1 MSYVKS
7 VSGSDYRFLV
17 RGVMLYHT
25 CPWLNLL
32 NGPLMFKRRYVT
44 LLPLF
49 VLLAACSSKP
59 KPTETETTT
68 GTPSGG
74 FLLEPQ
80 HNVMQMGGDFANNP
94 NAQQFIDRMVNK
106 HGFDRQQLQE
116 ILSQAKRLDSVLR
129 LMDNQAPTT
138 SVKPPSG
145 PNGAWLR
152 YRKKFITPDNVQN
165 GVVFWNQYEDALNR
179 AWQVYGVPPEIIVG
193 IIGVET
199 RWGRVMG
206 KTRILDALATLS
218 FNYPR
223 RAEYFSGELET
234 FLLMARDEQDDP
246 LNLKGSFAGAM
257 GYGQFMPSSYKQYA
271 VDFSG
276 DGHINLWDPVDAIG
290 SVANYFKAHGWVKGD
305 QVAVMA
311 NGQAPGLPN
320 GFKTRYSISQLAAAG
335 LTPQQPLGNHQQ
347 ASLLLLVMLIALV
360 QTLRGKIDQ
369 HRWVLK
375 MALWSLPLP
384 WIAIEAGWFM
394 TEFGRQP
401 WAIQDILPTYS
412 AHSALTTGQ
421 LAFSLIMIV
430 GLYTLFLIAEV
441 YLMQKYARLGPSA
454 MQSEQPTQQQG

>member
-94 NAQQFIDRMVNK
+94 NAQQFIDKMVNK

-179 AWQVYGVPPEIIVG
+179 AWQVYGVPSEIIVG

-347 ASLLLLVMLIALV
+347 ASLLRLDVGTGYQYWYGLPNFYTITRYNHSTHYAMAVWQLGQAVALARV
-360 QTLRGKIDQ
+360 Q
-369 HRWVLK
+369 
-375 MALWSLPLP
+375 
-384 WIAIEAGWFM
+384 
-394 TEFGRQP
+394 
-401 WAIQDILPTYS
+401 
-412 AHSALTTGQ
+412 
-421 LAFSLIMIV
+421 
-430 GLYTLFLIAEV
+430 
-441 YLMQKYARLGPSA
+441 
-454 MQSEQPTQQQG
+454 

>member
-59 KPTETETTT
+59 KPTETDTTT

-94 NAQQFIDRMVNK
+94 NAQQFIDKMVNK

-234 FLLMARDEQDDP
+234 FLLRARDEQDDP

-320 GFKTRYSISQLAAAG
+320 GFKTKYSISQLAAAG

-347 ASLLLLVMLIALV
+347 ASLLRLDVGTGYQYWYGLPNFYTITRYNHSTHYAMAVWQLGQAVALARV
-360 QTLRGKIDQ
+360 Q
-369 HRWVLK
+369 
-375 MALWSLPLP
+375 
-384 WIAIEAGWFM
+384 
-394 TEFGRQP
+394 
-401 WAIQDILPTYS
+401 
-412 AHSALTTGQ
+412 
-421 LAFSLIMIV
+421 
-430 GLYTLFLIAEV
+430 
-441 YLMQKYARLGPSA
+441 
-454 MQSEQPTQQQG
+454 

>member
-94 NAQQFIDRMVNK
+94 NAQQFIDKMVNK

-271 VDFSG
+271 VDFRG

-320 GFKTRYSISQLAAAG
+320 GFKTKYSISQLAAAG

-347 ASLLLLVMLIALV
+347 ASLLRLDVGTGYQYWYGLPNFYTITRYNHSTHYAMAVWQLGQAVALARV
-360 QTLRGKIDQ
+360 Q
-369 HRWVLK
+369 
-375 MALWSLPLP
+375 
-384 WIAIEAGWFM
+384 
-394 TEFGRQP
+394 
-401 WAIQDILPTYS
+401 
-412 AHSALTTGQ
+412 
-421 LAFSLIMIV
+421 
-430 GLYTLFLIAEV
+430 
-441 YLMQKYARLGPSA
+441 
-454 MQSEQPTQQQG
+454 

>member
-94 NAQQFIDRMVNK
+94 NAQQFIDKMVNK

-152 YRKKFITPDNVQN
+152 YRKKFITTDNVQN

-305 QVAVMA
+305 QVAIMA

-320 GFKTRYSISQLAAAG
+320 GFKTKYSISQLAAAG

-347 ASLLLLVMLIALV
+347 ASLLRLDVGTGYQYWYGLPNFYTITRYNHSTHYAMAVWQLGQAVALARV
-360 QTLRGKIDQ
+360 Q
-369 HRWVLK
+369 
-375 MALWSLPLP
+375 
-384 WIAIEAGWFM
+384 
-394 TEFGRQP
+394 
-401 WAIQDILPTYS
+401 
-412 AHSALTTGQ
+412 
-421 LAFSLIMIV
+421 
-430 GLYTLFLIAEV
+430 
-441 YLMQKYARLGPSA
+441 
-454 MQSEQPTQQQG
+454 

>member
-94 NAQQFIDRMVNK
+94 NAQQFIDKMVNK

-165 GVVFWNQYEDALNR
+165 GVVFWNQYENALNR

-347 ASLLLLVMLIALV
+347 ASLLRLDVGTGYQYWYGLPNFYTITRYNHSTHYAMAVWQLGQAVALARV
-360 QTLRGKIDQ
+360 Q
-369 HRWVLK
+369 
-375 MALWSLPLP
+375 
-384 WIAIEAGWFM
+384 
-394 TEFGRQP
+394 
-401 WAIQDILPTYS
+401 
-412 AHSALTTGQ
+412 
-421 LAFSLIMIV
+421 
-430 GLYTLFLIAEV
+430 
-441 YLMQKYARLGPSA
+441 
-454 MQSEQPTQQQG
+454 

>member
-59 KPTETETTT
+59 KPTETDTTT

-94 NAQQFIDRMVNK
+94 NAQQFIDKMVNK

-257 GYGQFMPSSYKQYA
+257 GYGQFMPSSYKLYA

-347 ASLLLLVMLIALV
+347 ASLLRLDVGTGYQYWYGLPNFYTITRYNHSTHYAMAVWQLGQAVALARV
-360 QTLRGKIDQ
+360 Q
-369 HRWVLK
+369 
-375 MALWSLPLP
+375 
-384 WIAIEAGWFM
+384 
-394 TEFGRQP
+394 
-401 WAIQDILPTYS
+401 
-412 AHSALTTGQ
+412 
-421 LAFSLIMIV
+421 
-430 GLYTLFLIAEV
+430 
-441 YLMQKYARLGPSA
+441 
-454 MQSEQPTQQQG
+454 

>member
-25 CPWLNLL
+25 CPWMNLL

-59 KPTETETTT
+59 KPTETDTTT

-94 NAQQFIDRMVNK
+94 NAQQFIDKMVNK

-320 GFKTRYSISQLAAAG
+320 GFKTKYSISQLAAAG

-347 ASLLLLVMLIALV
+347 ASLLRLDVGTGYQYWYGLPNFYTITRYNHSTHYAMAVWQLGQAVALARV
-360 QTLRGKIDQ
+360 Q
-369 HRWVLK
+369 
-375 MALWSLPLP
+375 
-384 WIAIEAGWFM
+384 
-394 TEFGRQP
+394 
-401 WAIQDILPTYS
+401 
-412 AHSALTTGQ
+412 
-421 LAFSLIMIV
+421 
-430 GLYTLFLIAEV
+430 
-441 YLMQKYARLGPSA
+441 
-454 MQSEQPTQQQG
+454 

>member
-94 NAQQFIDRMVNK
+94 NAQQFIDKMVNK

-234 FLLMARDEQDDP
+234 FLRMARDEQDDP

-347 ASLLLLVMLIALV
+347 ASLLRLDVGTGYQYWYGLPNFYTITRYNHSTHYAMAVWQLGQAVALARV
-360 QTLRGKIDQ
+360 Q
-369 HRWVLK
+369 
-375 MALWSLPLP
+375 
-384 WIAIEAGWFM
+384 
-394 TEFGRQP
+394 
-401 WAIQDILPTYS
+401 
-412 AHSALTTGQ
+412 
-421 LAFSLIMIV
+421 
-430 GLYTLFLIAEV
+430 
-441 YLMQKYARLGPSA
+441 
-454 MQSEQPTQQQG
+454 

>member
-59 KPTETETTT
+59 KPTETDTTT

-94 NAQQFIDRMVNK
+94 NAQQFIDKMVNK

-320 GFKTRYSISQLAAAG
+320 GFKTKYSISQLAAAG

-347 ASLLLLVMLIALV
+347 ASLLRLDVGTGYQYWYGLPNFYTITRYNHSTHYAMAIWQLGQAVALARV
-360 QTLRGKIDQ
+360 Q
-369 HRWVLK
+369 
-375 MALWSLPLP
+375 
-384 WIAIEAGWFM
+384 
-394 TEFGRQP
+394 
-401 WAIQDILPTYS
+401 
-412 AHSALTTGQ
+412 
-421 LAFSLIMIV
+421 
-430 GLYTLFLIAEV
+430 
-441 YLMQKYARLGPSA
+441 
-454 MQSEQPTQQQG
+454 

>member
-59 KPTETETTT
+59 KPTETDTTT

-94 NAQQFIDRMVNK
+94 NAQQFIDKMVNK

-290 SVANYFKAHGWVKGD
+290 CVANYFKAHGWVKGD

-320 GFKTRYSISQLAAAG
+320 GFKTKYSISQLAAAG

-347 ASLLLLVMLIALV
+347 ASLLRLDVGTGYQYWYGLPNFYTITRYNHSTHYAMAVWQLGQAVALARV
-360 QTLRGKIDQ
+360 Q
-369 HRWVLK
+369 
-375 MALWSLPLP
+375 
-384 WIAIEAGWFM
+384 
-394 TEFGRQP
+394 
-401 WAIQDILPTYS
+401 
-412 AHSALTTGQ
+412 
-421 LAFSLIMIV
+421 
-430 GLYTLFLIAEV
+430 
-441 YLMQKYARLGPSA
+441 
-454 MQSEQPTQQQG
+454 

>member
-80 HNVMQMGGDFANNP
+80 HNVMQMGGDFANN
-94 NAQQFIDRMVNK
+94 AQQFIDKMVNK

-347 ASLLLLVMLIALV
+347 ASLLRLDVGTGYQYWYGLPNFYTITRYNHSTHYAMAVWQLGQAVALARV
-360 QTLRGKIDQ
+360 Q
-369 HRWVLK
+369 
-375 MALWSLPLP
+375 
-384 WIAIEAGWFM
+384 
-394 TEFGRQP
+394 
-401 WAIQDILPTYS
+401 
-412 AHSALTTGQ
+412 
-421 LAFSLIMIV
+421 
-430 GLYTLFLIAEV
+430 
-441 YLMQKYARLGPSA
+441 
-454 MQSEQPTQQQG
+454 

>member
-59 KPTETETTT
+59 KPTETDTTT

-94 NAQQFIDRMVNK
+94 NAQQFIDKMVNK

-320 GFKTRYSISQLAAAG
+320 GFKTKYSISQLAAAG

-347 ASLLLLVMLIALV
+347 ASLLRLDVGTGYQYWYGLPNFYTITRYNHSTHYAMAAWQLGQAVALARV
-360 QTLRGKIDQ
+360 Q
-369 HRWVLK
+369 
-375 MALWSLPLP
+375 
-384 WIAIEAGWFM
+384 
-394 TEFGRQP
+394 
-401 WAIQDILPTYS
+401 
-412 AHSALTTGQ
+412 
-421 LAFSLIMIV
+421 
-430 GLYTLFLIAEV
+430 
-441 YLMQKYARLGPSA
+441 
-454 MQSEQPTQQQG
+454 

>member
-59 KPTETETTT
+59 KPTETDTTT

-94 NAQQFIDRMVNK
+94 NAQQFIDKMVNK

-179 AWQVYGVPPEIIVG
+179 AWQVYGIPPEIIVG

-320 GFKTRYSISQLAAAG
+320 GFKTKYSISQLAAAG

-347 ASLLLLVMLIALV
+347 ASLLRLDVGTGYQYWYGLPNFYTITRYNHSTHYAMAVWQLGQAVALARV
-360 QTLRGKIDQ
+360 Q
-369 HRWVLK
+369 
-375 MALWSLPLP
+375 
-384 WIAIEAGWFM
+384 
-394 TEFGRQP
+394 
-401 WAIQDILPTYS
+401 
-412 AHSALTTGQ
+412 
-421 LAFSLIMIV
+421 
-430 GLYTLFLIAEV
+430 
-441 YLMQKYARLGPSA
+441 
-454 MQSEQPTQQQG
+454 

>member
-94 NAQQFIDRMVNK
+94 NAQQFIDKMVNK

-347 ASLLLLVMLIALV
+347 ASLLRLDVGTGYQYWYGLPNFYTITRYNHSTHYAMAVWQLGQAVALARAV
-360 QTLRGKIDQ
+360 TICKRG
-369 HRWVLK
+369 
-375 MALWSLPLP
+375 A
-384 WIAIEAGWFM
+384 
-394 TEFGRQP
+394 
-401 WAIQDILPTYS
+401 
-412 AHSALTTGQ
+412 
-421 LAFSLIMIV
+421 
-430 GLYTLFLIAEV
+430 
-441 YLMQKYARLGPSA
+441 
-454 MQSEQPTQQQG
+454 

>member
-49 VLLAACSSKP
+49 VLLAACSIKP
-59 KPTETETTT
+59 KPTETDTTT

-320 GFKTRYSISQLAAAG
+320 GFKTKYSISQLAAAG

-347 ASLLLLVMLIALV
+347 ASLLRLDVGTGYQYWYGLPNFYTITRYNHSTHYAMAVWQLGQAVALARV
-360 QTLRGKIDQ
+360 Q
-369 HRWVLK
+369 
-375 MALWSLPLP
+375 
-384 WIAIEAGWFM
+384 
-394 TEFGRQP
+394 
-401 WAIQDILPTYS
+401 
-412 AHSALTTGQ
+412 
-421 LAFSLIMIV
+421 
-430 GLYTLFLIAEV
+430 
-441 YLMQKYARLGPSA
+441 
-454 MQSEQPTQQQG
+454 

>member
-17 RGVMLYHT
+17 RGGMLYHT

-49 VLLAACSSKP
+49 MLLAACSSKP

-94 NAQQFIDRMVNK
+94 NAQQFIDKMVNK

-347 ASLLLLVMLIALV
+347 ASLLRLDVGTGYQYWYVLPNFYTITRYNHSTHYAMAVWQLGQAVALARV
-360 QTLRGKIDQ
+360 Q
-369 HRWVLK
+369 
-375 MALWSLPLP
+375 
-384 WIAIEAGWFM
+384 
-394 TEFGRQP
+394 
-401 WAIQDILPTYS
+401 
-412 AHSALTTGQ
+412 
-421 LAFSLIMIV
+421 
-430 GLYTLFLIAEV
+430 
-441 YLMQKYARLGPSA
+441 
-454 MQSEQPTQQQG
+454 

>member
-94 NAQQFIDRMVNK
+94 NAQQFIDKMVNK

-234 FLLMARDEQDDP
+234 FLLMARDEQDEP

-305 QVAVMA
+305 QVAIMA

-320 GFKTRYSISQLAAAG
+320 GFKTKYSISQLAAAG

-347 ASLLLLVMLIALV
+347 ASLLRLDVGTGYQYWYGLPNFYTITRYNHSTHYAMAVWQLGQAVALARV
-360 QTLRGKIDQ
+360 Q
-369 HRWVLK
+369 
-375 MALWSLPLP
+375 
-384 WIAIEAGWFM
+384 
-394 TEFGRQP
+394 
-401 WAIQDILPTYS
+401 
-412 AHSALTTGQ
+412 
-421 LAFSLIMIV
+421 
-430 GLYTLFLIAEV
+430 
-441 YLMQKYARLGPSA
+441 
-454 MQSEQPTQQQG
+454 

>member
-94 NAQQFIDRMVNK
+94 NAQQFIDKMVNK

-290 SVANYFKAHGWVKGD
+290 CVANYFKAHGWVKGD

-347 ASLLLLVMLIALV
+347 ASLLRLDVGTGYQYWYGLPNFYTITRYNHSTHYAMAVWQLGQAVALARV
-360 QTLRGKIDQ
+360 Q
-369 HRWVLK
+369 
-375 MALWSLPLP
+375 
-384 WIAIEAGWFM
+384 
-394 TEFGRQP
+394 
-401 WAIQDILPTYS
+401 
-412 AHSALTTGQ
+412 
-421 LAFSLIMIV
+421 
-430 GLYTLFLIAEV
+430 
-441 YLMQKYARLGPSA
+441 
-454 MQSEQPTQQQG
+454 

>member
-59 KPTETETTT
+59 KPTETDTTT

-94 NAQQFIDRMVNK
+94 NAQQFIDKMVNK

-320 GFKTRYSISQLAAAG
+320 GFKTKYSISQLAAAG

-347 ASLLLLVMLIALV
+347 ASLLRLDVGTGYQYWYGLPNFYTITRYNHSTYYAMAVWQLGQAVALARV
-360 QTLRGKIDQ
+360 Q
-369 HRWVLK
+369 
-375 MALWSLPLP
+375 
-384 WIAIEAGWFM
+384 
-394 TEFGRQP
+394 
-401 WAIQDILPTYS
+401 
-412 AHSALTTGQ
+412 
-421 LAFSLIMIV
+421 
-430 GLYTLFLIAEV
+430 
-441 YLMQKYARLGPSA
+441 
-454 MQSEQPTQQQG
+454 

>member
-94 NAQQFIDRMVNK
+94 NAQQFIDKMVNK

-206 KTRILDALATLS
+206 ETRILDALATLS

-320 GFKTRYSISQLAAAG
+320 GFKTKYSISQLAAAG

-347 ASLLLLVMLIALV
+347 ASLLRLDVGTGYQYWYGLPNFYTITRYNHSTHYAMAVWQLGQAVALARV
-360 QTLRGKIDQ
+360 Q
-369 HRWVLK
+369 
-375 MALWSLPLP
+375 
-384 WIAIEAGWFM
+384 
-394 TEFGRQP
+394 
-401 WAIQDILPTYS
+401 
-412 AHSALTTGQ
+412 
-421 LAFSLIMIV
+421 
-430 GLYTLFLIAEV
+430 
-441 YLMQKYARLGPSA
+441 
-454 MQSEQPTQQQG
+454 

>member
-59 KPTETETTT
+59 KPTETDTTT

-94 NAQQFIDRMVNK
+94 NAQQFIDKMVNK

-223 RAEYFSGELET
+223 RADYFSGELET

-320 GFKTRYSISQLAAAG
+320 GFKTKYSISQLAAAG

-347 ASLLLLVMLIALV
+347 ASLLRLDVGTGYQYWYGLPNFYTITRYNHSTHYAMAVWQLGQAVALARV
-360 QTLRGKIDQ
+360 Q
-369 HRWVLK
+369 
-375 MALWSLPLP
+375 
-384 WIAIEAGWFM
+384 
-394 TEFGRQP
+394 
-401 WAIQDILPTYS
+401 
-412 AHSALTTGQ
+412 
-421 LAFSLIMIV
+421 
-430 GLYTLFLIAEV
+430 
-441 YLMQKYARLGPSA
+441 
-454 MQSEQPTQQQG
+454 

>member
-17 RGVMLYHT
+17 RGGMLYHT

-49 VLLAACSSKP
+49 MLLAACSNKP

-94 NAQQFIDRMVNK
+94 NAQQFIDKMVNK

-347 ASLLLLVMLIALV
+347 ASLLRLDVGTGYQYWYGLPNFYTITRYNHSTHYAMAVWQLGQAVALARV
-360 QTLRGKIDQ
+360 Q
-369 HRWVLK
+369 
-375 MALWSLPLP
+375 
-384 WIAIEAGWFM
+384 
-394 TEFGRQP
+394 
-401 WAIQDILPTYS
+401 
-412 AHSALTTGQ
+412 
-421 LAFSLIMIV
+421 
-430 GLYTLFLIAEV
+430 
-441 YLMQKYARLGPSA
+441 
-454 MQSEQPTQQQG
+454 

>member
-59 KPTETETTT
+59 KPTETDTTT

-94 NAQQFIDRMVNK
+94 NAQQFIDKMVNK

-165 GVVFWNQYEDALNR
+165 CVVFWNQYEDALNR

-320 GFKTRYSISQLAAAG
+320 GFKTKYSISQLAAAG

-347 ASLLLLVMLIALV
+347 ASLLRLDVGTGYQYWYGLPNFYTITRYNHSTHYAMAVWQLGQAVALARV
-360 QTLRGKIDQ
+360 Q
-369 HRWVLK
+369 
-375 MALWSLPLP
+375 
-384 WIAIEAGWFM
+384 
-394 TEFGRQP
+394 
-401 WAIQDILPTYS
+401 
-412 AHSALTTGQ
+412 
-421 LAFSLIMIV
+421 
-430 GLYTLFLIAEV
+430 
-441 YLMQKYARLGPSA
+441 
-454 MQSEQPTQQQG
+454 